1 MSTLQIINLKH
12 PTATSNNITFSN
24 TGNVGIGNTLPSQ
37 QLTIQTSTQS
47 NHLALTGSN
56 QNAMQFLSNIG
67 APGFIVGR
75 SIGVNNNNDFFIWD
89 AAVSATRMGI
99 DSGGVLSFNSGYG
112 SAVPAYGVRAW
123 VNYNAQ
129 ANSIRASQGVT
140 SITKNATGD
149 YTVNLNFTMPDINYS
164 YIIGI
169 SSYIGGTTLGATP
182 MFNST
187 IGNAEVAPTT
197 TTFRF
202 ATCVWNNGSGGQDA
216 KYLNIIVVR

>member
-24 TGNVGIGNTLPSQ
+24 TGDVGIGSTNPQQKLDVVGLINSTDASGSSRSYIGWKSASPYGYSGLHLINVDNSSLILGTNNT
-37 QLTIQTSTQS
+37 
-47 NHLALTGSN
+47 AR
-56 QNAMQFLSNIG
+56 A
-67 APGFIVGR
+67 
-75 SIGVNNNNDFFIWD
+75 SIDVNGLF
-89 AAVSATRMGI
+89 A
-99 DSGGVLSFNSGYG
+99 FNSGFG
-112 SAVPAYGVRAW
+112 SVGNAYGCRAW

-169 SSYIGGTTLGATP
+169 SSYVGGTTLGATP

>member
-24 TGNVGIGNTLPSQ
+24 TGDVGIGTTVPSFKFDVRGGRAQ
-37 QLTIQTSTQS
+37 FSPSSEAFAIALRYNDST
-47 NHLALTGSN
+47 NGVWLGSPSAN
-56 QNAMQFLSNIG
+56 SFQISSAGGNAVFNIDG
-67 APGFIVGR
+67 NGNVG
-75 SIGVNNNNDFFIWD
+75 
-89 AAVSATRMGI
+89 M
-99 DSGGVLSFNSGYG
+99 NSGYG
-112 SAVPAYGVRAW
+112 SVGNVYGVRAW

-129 ANSIRASQGVT
+129 ANSIRSSQGVT

-164 YIIGI
+164 YIVGI
-169 SSYIGGTTLGATP
+169 SSYVGGTTLGATP

-202 ATCVWNNGSGGQDA
+202 ATCVWNNGGAGQDA
-216 KYLNIIVVR
+216 KYLNIIVTR